1 MPPRTEAACAFRYC
15 LGKASF
21 VSKQD
26 FPFDASRG
34 AEPPGDGRVRKS
46 YYMAWHSCGEVALAC
61 LAAWLHPDKKRLIVA
76 SNLADLAVA
85 AVVAVAS
92 SDKTLWSAD

>member
-1 MPPRTEAACAFRYC
+1 MH
-15 LGKASF
+15 
-21 VSKQD
+21 
-26 FPFDASRG
+26 
-34 AEPPGDGRVRKS
+34 PGGQNHLVMGGSGRVIT
-46 YYMAWHSCGEVALAC
+46 
-61 LAAWLHPDKKRLIVA
+61 WLGIHVEKLHLLVWQHGFIQIKKRLIVA

>member
-1 MPPRTEAACAFRYC
+1 
-15 LGKASF
+15 
-21 VSKQD
+21 
-26 FPFDASRG
+26 
-34 AEPPGDGRVRKS
+34 
-46 YYMAWHSCGEVALAC
+46 MAWHSSGEVALAC

-92 SDKTLWSAD
+92 SDKTL